1 MFKLNNKDTKTMLTF
16 IINFKHISDLALVFM
31 LLALNM

>member
-1 MFKLNNKDTKTMLTF
+1 MLTF

-31 LLALNM
+31 LLALNMQLPAGLTLLP